1 MDMYRNLND
10 FIQEWDKNSKGTLA
24 IFKSITDEKKHVAI
38 VEGHSSLE
46 SLSWHLTTAP
56 DYFMGQAGLSLDVEL
71 NPKSTPATISEIIE
85 TYEAVRE
92 NVSKVAQEH
101 LSDEKLLTEVNSHG
115 QLTPIGSILRL
126 MVDHQTHHRAQM
138 QVLLR
143 QAGLHVP
150 GVMGPTK
157 EDLAR

>member
-1 MDMYRNLND
+1 MMYRNLND
-10 FIQEWDKNSKGTLA
+10 FIQEWERNCGGTLA
-24 IFKSITDEKKHVAI
+24 IYKAIMDDKKQVAI

-46 SLSWHLTTAP
+46 SLAWHLTTSPA
-56 DYFMGQAGLSLDVEL
+56 YFMGQVGFSLNVEL
-71 NPKSTPATISEIIE
+71 NPQNTPATISEIIS
-85 TYEAVRE
+85 TYSAVSE
-92 NVSKVAQEH
+92 NIVKLAKEN

-115 QLTPIGSILRL
+115 HQTPIGALLRM

-143 QAGLHVP
+143 QAGLPVP

-157 EDLAR
+157 EDLAK

>member
-1 MDMYRNLND
+1 MYRNLND
-10 FIQEWDKNSKGTLA
+10 FIQEWERNCKGTLA
-24 IFKSITDEKKHVAI
+24 VFESITDEKKHAAI

-46 SLSWHLTTAP
+46 SLSWHLTTSPA
-56 DYFMGQAGLSLDVEL
+56 YFMGQAGLSLDVEL
-71 NPKSTPATISEIIE
+71 DSKNTPSVISEIVS
-85 TYEAVRE
+85 TYKSASKNIV
-92 NVSKVAQEH
+92 KVAKEN
-101 LSDEKLLTEVNSHG
+101 LSDEMLLTEVNSHG
-115 QLTPIGSILRL
+115 RLTPIGAILRL

-143 QAGLHVP
+143 QAGLRVP

>member
-1 MDMYRNLND
+1 MYRTLND
-10 FIQEWDKNSKGTLA
+10 FVQEWERNCGGTLA
-24 IFKSITDEKKHVAI
+24 IFESITDAKKHAAI

-46 SLSWHLTTAP
+46 SLGWHLTTSPA
-56 DYFMGQAGLSLDVEL
+56 YFMGQVGLSLEIEL
-71 NPKSTPATISEIIE
+71 NPKNTPATISEIVSI
-85 TYEAVRE
+85 YKSVID
-92 NVSKVAQEH
+92 NVVKVAKEN

-115 QLTPIGSILRL
+115 RLTPIGALLRV

-143 QAGLHVP
+143 QAGLPVP

>member
-1 MDMYRNLND
+1 
-10 FIQEWDKNSKGTLA
+10 
-24 IFKSITDEKKHVAI
+24 
-38 VEGHSSLE
+38 
-46 SLSWHLTTAP
+46 
-56 DYFMGQAGLSLDVEL
+56 MGQVGLTLDVEL
-71 NPKSTPATISEIIE
+71 NPKNTPATISEIIS
-85 TYEAVRE
+85 TYKAVRE
-92 NVSKVAQEH
+92 NVVNVAKDN

-115 QLTPIGSILRL
+115 GLTPIGAMLRL

-157 EDLAR
+157 EDSAR

>member
-1 MDMYRNLND
+1 MYRNLND
-10 FIQEWDKNSKGTLA
+10 FIQEWERNCAGTLA
-24 IFKSITDEKKHVAI
+24 IFESITDEKKHTAI
-38 VEGHSSLE
+38 AEGHSSLE

-56 DYFMGQAGLSLDVEL
+56 AYFMGQAGLSLDVEL
-71 NPKSTPATISEIIE
+71 NPKNTPAAISEIVGIYK
-85 TYEAVRE
+85 TASE
-92 NVSKVAQEH
+92 NVAKVAKEN

-115 QLTPIGSILRL
+115 QLTPIGAVLRL

-143 QAGLHVP
+143 QAGLRVP